1 MVKSS
6 KDHRA
11 KSKIGGFAES
21 PQRAFDVGPAD
32 IGETRMQSVLE
43 SARGAGLLELKTAR
57 ISGRI
62 SPALI
67 AQAKRRTGMTSD
79 SELIEFA
86 LASVA
91 LDDPFME
98 VFRQVRG
105 TIDADVD
112 LGD

>member
-1 MVKSS
+1 
-6 KDHRA
+6 
-11 KSKIGGFAES
+11 
-21 PQRAFDVGPAD
+21 
-32 IGETRMQSVLE
+32 MQSILE
-43 SARGAGLLELKTAR
+43 SARGAGLLEQKTAR

-105 TIDADVD
+105 TIDADID